1 MDIPYLSRKFVLSA
15 ALAAVGTI
23 LMGLKLIQPHE
34 WMWVMMATVVSYV
47 TANAIQDKLMTG
59 NVAIMNGRKTSLA
72 TIWERIKSLFD
83 RVFLLA
89 VIAVA
94 VTTLF
99 LFKGIIPSSVWFAIC
114 STLAAAY
121 NIGNALSKTG

>member
-47 TANAIQDKLMTG
+47 TANAIQDKLM
-59 NVAIMNGRKTSLA
+59 NGRKTSLA

-89 VIAVA
+89 VIAVT

-99 LFKGIIPSSVWFAIC
+99 LFKGIIPSSVWFTIC

>member
-23 LMGLKLIQPHE
+23 LMSLKLIQPHE

-47 TANAIQDKLMTG
+47 TANAVQKAKRGDKYEPA
-59 NVAIMNGRKTSLA
+59 VI
-72 TIWERIKSLFD
+72 IWDRIKSLFD

-89 VIAVA
+89 VIAVT
-94 VTTLF
+94 VTTVF
-99 LFKGIIPSSVWFAIC
+99 LWKGIVPSSVWFTIC

-121 NIGNALSKTG
+121 NISNALSKTG

>member
-23 LMGLKLIQPHE
+23 LMGLRLIQPHE

-47 TANAIQDKLMTG
+47 TANAVQKAKRGDKYEPA
-59 NVAIMNGRKTSLA
+59 VI
-72 TIWERIKSLFD
+72 IWDRIKSLFD

-94 VTTLF
+94 VTTVF
-99 LFKGIIPSSVWFAIC
+99 LWKGIVPSSVWFTIC
-114 STLAAAY
+114 SSIAAAY

>member
-89 VIAVA
+89 VIAVT
-94 VTTLF
+94 VTTVF
-99 LFKGIIPSSVWFAIC
+99 LWIGIVPSSVCFTIC

>member
-23 LMGLKLIQPHE
+23 LMALRLIQPHE

-94 VTTLF
+94 VTTVF
-99 LFKGIIPSSVWFAIC
+99 LWKGIVPSSVWFTIC
-114 STLAAAY
+114 SSIAAAF
-121 NIGNALSKTG
+121 NIGNAVGKS

>member
-23 LMGLKLIQPHE
+23 LMGLRLIQPHE

-47 TANAIQDKLMTG
+47 TANAVQKAKRG
-59 NVAIMNGRKTSLA
+59 NKYEPAVI
-72 TIWERIKSLFD
+72 IWDRIKSLFD

-89 VIAVA
+89 VIAVT
-94 VTTLF
+94 VTTVF
-99 LFKGIIPSSVWFAIC
+99 LWKGIIPSSVWFTIC

>member
-89 VIAVA
+89 VIAVT

-99 LFKGIIPSSVWFAIC
+99 LFKGIMPSAVWFTIC

>member
-23 LMGLKLIQPHE
+23 LMGLRLIQPHE

-47 TANAIQDKLMTG
+47 TANAVQKAKRGDKYEPA
-59 NVAIMNGRKTSLA
+59 VI
-72 TIWERIKSLFD
+72 IWDRIKSLFD

-89 VIAVA
+89 VIAVT
-94 VTTLF
+94 VTTVF
-99 LFKGIIPSSVWFAIC
+99 LWKGIVPSSVWFTIC

-121 NIGNALSKTG
+121 NISNALSKTG